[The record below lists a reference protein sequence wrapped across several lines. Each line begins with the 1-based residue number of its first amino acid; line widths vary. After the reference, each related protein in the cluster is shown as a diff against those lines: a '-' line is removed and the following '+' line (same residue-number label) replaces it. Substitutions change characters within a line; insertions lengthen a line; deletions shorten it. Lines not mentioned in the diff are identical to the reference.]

1 MQYFEMFGNRA
12 LYKDG
17 WIAAVRHGRLP
28 WTTGTYDF
36 DKDTWELY
44 DLRQDFSEYND
55 VAARYP
61 DRLKELQDEFWVE
74 AEKYQ
79 VLPLDD
85 RFTERADPTLRPSLI
100 EGRTSYTYYPG
111 VQVPESSAAQTKN
124 RSHTITAYVDMPQ
137 GGADGVLVA
146 AGGVVGGYVLY
157 IKDGHPA
164 YEYNHITED
173 HYRITS
179 SEALSPGPNVIRME
193 FRYDG
198 GGLGKGG
205 TATLFV
211 NGKKVGEGRIEKT
224 AWGRFSADETF
235 DIGEDSGS
243 PVSTAYASPNRF
255 TGTIK
260 KVVIDTQPAH
270 LSAAEQ
276 ETIRNAE
283 REAALA
289 AE

>member
-1 MQYFEMFGNRA
+1 MFGNRA

-44 DLRQDFSEYND
+44 DLRQDFSEYHD
-55 VAARYP
+55 VAAKYP
-61 DRLKELQDEFWVE
+61 DKLKELQDQFWVE

-85 RFTERADPTLRPSLI
+85 RLVERADPTLRPSLI

-111 VQVPESSAAQTKN
+111 VHVPESSAAQTKN
-124 RSHTITAYVDMPQ
+124 RSHTITAYVDIPQ

-146 AGGVVGGYVLY
+146 EGGVVGGYVLY
-157 IKDGHPA
+157 IKDGHPI

-173 HYRITS
+173 RYRIAS
-179 SEALSPGPNVIRME
+179 SEALSPGPNVIRMD

-198 GGLGKGG
+198 GGPGKGG
-205 TATLFV
+205 TAMLFV
-211 NGKKVGEGRIEKT
+211 NDKKVGEGRIDRT
-224 AWGRFSADETF
+224 TWGRFSADETF
-235 DIGEDSGS
+235 DIGEDTGS
-243 PVSTAYASPNRF
+243 PVSADYRSPNRF
-255 TGTIK
+255 SGTIK
-260 KVVIDTQPAH
+260 KVAIDTEPAN
-270 LSAAEQ
+270 LTAAEQ

-283 REAALA
+283 REVALA